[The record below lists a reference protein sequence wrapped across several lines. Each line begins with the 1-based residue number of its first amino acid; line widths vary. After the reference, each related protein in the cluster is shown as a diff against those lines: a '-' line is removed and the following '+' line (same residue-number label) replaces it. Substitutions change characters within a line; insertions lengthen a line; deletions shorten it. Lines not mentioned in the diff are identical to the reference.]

1 MTDRKTNELDIDEV
15 GKTSIADRLRELIGK
30 RSVRQAAADWGLSF
44 STLNNYLTRGTEP
57 SLNVAIKISK
67 VEQVRVEWL
76 ATGQGPAA
84 ADESGNAV
92 DKNDGPT
99 EDIWSAVYASLTNEE
114 RSALIRL
121 IHRKGIEGILSLGE
135 SKPAIDVSAQTLS
148 PQMRQI
154 IEVVSACTEAELR
167 EILQGVAHIKST
179 TLPGSESVSQVSKK
193 VG

>member
-1 MTDRKTNELDIDEV
+1 MTDRKTDELDIDGV

-30 RSVRQAAADWGLSF
+30 RSVRQAAVDWGLSF

-57 SLNVAIKISK
+57 SLNVAIKIAK
-67 VEQVRVEWL
+67 VERVRVEWL
-76 ATGQGPAA
+76 ATGQGQTA

-92 DKNDGPT
+92 DKSDGPT

-135 SKPAIDVSAQTLS
+135 SKPAINVSAPTLS
-148 PQMRQI
+148 PQMKQI
-154 IEVVSACTEAELR
+154 IDVVSACTEAELR

-179 TLPGSESVSQVSKK
+179 TLPSSENVSQVSKK